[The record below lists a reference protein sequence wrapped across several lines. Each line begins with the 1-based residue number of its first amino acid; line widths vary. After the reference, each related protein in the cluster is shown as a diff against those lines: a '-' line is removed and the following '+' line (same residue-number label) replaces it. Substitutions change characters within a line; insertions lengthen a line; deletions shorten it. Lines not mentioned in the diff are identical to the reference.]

1 MSTSLSLLE
10 LIRQKRIVWP
20 SRANYAA
27 QDDDGSICFYMNT
40 PLYNS
45 YDGGWTGGYVSG
57 SMVLVDQLCQDHTHS
72 VVSINQW
79 INFSDAPVWADRV
92 VVGPLT
98 KDLYWASSDRIQDFQ
113 YSVAETTGIH
123 DDESWEVIAIQLNNK
138 WAFLSL
144 VEG

>member
-27 QDDDGSICFYMNT
+27 QDDDGYICFYMNR

-45 YDGGWTGGYVSG
+45 DHSEWAGDYVEG

-79 INFSDAPVWADRV
+79 INFSDAPIWADRV

-113 YSVAETTGIH
+113 YSVAETTDIH
-123 DDESWEVIAIQLNNK
+123 VDESWEVIAIELNNK
-138 WAFLSL
+138 WAFVSL